1 MIMASDKRIDVAE
14 NEKAKGGAAVVT
26 ATVPMPHLPTG
37 RGAEVRAM
45 RITALLQTTLDLN
58 RQIELFASEV
68 HDAVPYDSVTYSH
81 DSLGISVTEGGIGRH
96 SCAYRLTVEGEDL
109 GEICFTRNTRFQE
122 KETQTIELLLC
133 SLVYPLRNA
142 LEYRRALDEARR
154 DPLTGTA
161 NRHSLEVTM
170 QREAALAHRH
180 CSPLSVIFLDID
192 RFKSI
197 NDTHGHAAGD
207 HAIRALVGCIQSAV
221 RNTDVVARYGGDEFV
236 VMLSNTPCE
245 GALHLAERIREAVE
259 AFDGSTIAK
268 GVKLTAS
275 LGVATLSVGEA
286 AGQLLARAD
295 QLLKL
300 AKHAGRNR
308 VVS

>member
-1 MIMASDKRIDVAE
+1 MASNIKTEILDTEQAGE
-14 NEKAKGGAAVVT
+14 AAAPLAT
-26 ATVPMPHLPTG
+26 ATVPMPRLPASRGPVG
-37 RGAEVRAM
+37 RAL

-58 RQIELFASEV
+58 RQIELFAAEV
-68 HDAVPYDSVTYSH
+68 QNAVPYDSVTYSH

-96 SCAYRLTVEGEDL
+96 SCAYRLTVEGTDL
-109 GEICFTRNTRFQE
+109 GQICFTRNTRFLE

-154 DPLTGTA
+154 DSMTGTA
-161 NRHSLEVTM
+161 NRQALEVTM

-180 CSPLSVIFLDID
+180 QAPLSVIFLDID

-207 HAIRALVGCIQSAV
+207 QAICALVGCIQCV
-221 RNTDVVARYGGDEFV
+221 IRNTDVLARYGGDEFV
-236 VMLSNTPCE
+236 VMLSNTPPE
-245 GALHLAERIREAVE
+245 GAWLLAERIRETVE
-259 AFDGSTIAK
+259 AFDGNTIAP
-268 GVKLTAS
+268 GLMLSAS
-275 LGVATLSVGEA
+275 LGVATLTVGETA
-286 AGQLLARAD
+286 AQLLARAD
-295 QLLKL
+295 QLLKS
-300 AKHAGRNR
+300 AKQSGRNR